1 MAWVKIPK
9 ENHPILLAALPKDPR
24 VRTVQMFGAV
34 CGLVNGHI
42 FAGLFGRSAIVRLA
56 PDDLREALALDGA
69 EPFDPM
75 GNKRVM
81 ADTVL
86 LPETV
91 MDEPGHLRDWIARG
105 FGFTAALPPKQKKRA
120 KKPAA
125 KSSAAKAAAKTPA
138 VKSSAVKKAAS
149 KSSAAKKAAAKTP
162 AAKKPAA
169 KKSATK

>member
-1 MAWVKIPK
+1 LQHGAVLVHSSLTMAWVKIPK
-9 ENHPILLAALPKDPR
+9 QNHPLLLAALPRDSR
-24 VRTVQMFGAV
+24 VRIVTMFGGV

-42 FAGLFGRSAIVRLA
+42 FGGTFARSAMVRLA

-91 MDEPGHLRDWIARG
+91 MDEPGELRGWLARG
-105 FGFTAALPPKQKKRA
+105 FAYTSTLPPKAKKRA
-120 KKPAA
+120 ARQGGA
-125 KSSAAKAAAKTPA
+125 RKAAPKR
-138 VKSSAVKKAAS
+138 AAS
-149 KSSAAKKAAAKTP
+149 KPVQRAKRSGGRKAAVRKRVKA
-162 AAKKPAA
+162 
-169 KKSATK
+169 

>member
-1 MAWVKIPK
+1 MAWIKIPK
-9 ENHPILLAALPKDPR
+9 QNHPILLAALPKHPH
-24 VRTVQMFGAV
+24 VRTVQMFGGI

-42 FAGLFGRSAIVRLA
+42 FGGLFARSAIVRLA

-91 MDEPGHLRDWIARG
+91 MDEPAELRDWLARG
-105 FGFTAALPPKQKKRA
+105 FAYTATLPPKKPKRTA

-125 KSSAAKAAAKTPA
+125 KQASKPVQRTKRSSGRKAAVRKR
-138 VKSSAVKKAAS
+138 VKA
-149 KSSAAKKAAAKTP
+149 
-162 AAKKPAA
+162 
-169 KKSATK
+169 